1 MLARI
6 IERERPAILM
16 AQRLA
21 RLDPDIRLALS
32 ETWWS
37 ALRVG
42 MMLARDNEA
51 SIPEDPFGLR
61 GMERP
66 LQQPPPF

>member
-1 MLARI
+1 MLNRI

-32 ETWWS
+32 ETWWA

-42 MMLARDNEA
+42 MMLARHDDV

-61 GMERP
+61 AMQRQP
-66 LQQPPPF
+66 LEPPPF